1 MSRMCNIDNREDIAL
16 YRNILHND
24 EWKNISFPLIK
35 DKCKKTEKRL
45 LFTNQR
51 RTMVIEFEGIV

>member
-24 EWKNISFPLIK
+24 ERQKISCTLIK
-35 DKCKKTEKRL
+35 DKCKTPKKILICESS
-45 LFTNQR
+45 R
-51 RTMVIEFEGIV
+51 RKGY